1 MAGLVPFNHR
11 SNKMINSGFNNFY
24 NMLDDFFGDNWMD
37 SRSLLRDNFKV
48 DVKEEENQYII
59 EAELP
64 GIKKEEIFLDV
75 DQENLCI
82 SVNREEEK
90 KEESKNYIHRERRTS
105 SMARRIRL
113 VDSDLDNIKAKLNDG
128 MLVIS
133 VPKKEEV
140 KTSRRI
146 EIE

>member
-133 VPKKEEV
+133 IPKKEEV

>member
-11 SNKMINSGFNNFY
+11 NNKMVNSGFNFY
-24 NMLDDFFGDNWMD
+24 NMLDDFFGDNWLE
-37 SRSLLRDNFKV
+37 SRSLFRDSFKV
-48 DVKEEENQYII
+48 DIKEEDKEYII

-64 GIKKEEIFLDV
+64 GVNKEQINLDV

-82 SVNREEEK
+82 SVNHLEER
-90 KEESKNYIHRERRTS
+90 KEERENYIHKERRTS

-113 VDSDLDNIKAKLNDG
+113 VDSDLDNIKAKLENG
-128 MLVIS
+128 LLLIK
-133 VPKKEEV
+133 VPKK
-140 KTSRRI
+140 KISTTKRI

>member
-113 VDSDLDNIKAKLNDG
+113 IDSDLDNIKAKLNDG

>member
-140 KTSRRI
+140 NTTRRI
-146 EIE
+146 DIE